1 MAIWRENRVGS
12 RVAACALA
20 ALVCA
25 AGWLSSARD
34 AHAAVAVLL
43 EQPYG
48 KLNIFEPAG
57 HSAIYLDHVCAETPL
72 KLRPC
77 RFGEMGVVLSRY
89 DGIGNHDWVA
99 MPLVPYLYGVASAE
113 EIPDAVDKTSELELR
128 DAYRRRYLES
138 LSPDLP
144 NGDAPHDN
152 WYELVGS
159 AFDRTIYGFQVSTTP
174 AQDALLIAEFNDA
187 KNTQK
192 YNGMFR
198 NCADFVR
205 VTINRYYPHAVRR
218 NYIADLGL
226 TSPKSVA
233 RGLSHYAHKHPAVDF
248 EVFVIPQVMGS
259 LPRSHNNMDLMECAL
274 KRYGALGVLFP
285 PAAGVAV
292 VAYVG
297 HGRFSMPKYAPLL
310 AVNDIPVNFKIS
322 RPFPVPMPNL
332 PTPAV
337 RGVGLSPTATLAAL
351 PRAVVAPGLVAPGLV
366 APGLVTPGLV
376 PVQLNR

>member
-1 MAIWRENRVGS
+1 MGMLRKNRVYAS
-12 RVAACALA
+12 TTACLLA
-20 ALVCA
+20 AAVCA
-25 AGWLSSARD
+25 AGWLASANQ
-34 AHAAVAVLL
+34 AHAAVALLL

-113 EIPDAVDKTSELELR
+113 EIPEAVDKDSEFQLR

-138 LSPDLP
+138 LTPDLP
-144 NGDAPHDN
+144 NGDAPTDN

-174 AQDALLIAEFNDA
+174 EQDAQLISEFNDA
-187 KNTQK
+187 KNTEK
-192 YNGMFR
+192 YNGLFR
-198 NCADFVR
+198 NCADFAR
-205 VTINRYYPHAVRR
+205 VTLNRYYPHAVRR

-233 RGLSHYAHKHPAVDF
+233 RGLAHYAHKHPDVDLQ
-248 EVFVIPQVMGS
+248 VFVVPQVMGS
-259 LPRSHNNMDLMECAL
+259 LPRSHHNMDLMECMI
-274 KRYGALGVLFP
+274 KRYGALGVFSP

-292 VAYVG
+292 AAYVG
-297 HGRFSMPKYAPLL
+297 HGRFSMPKDAPLL

-322 RPFPVPMPNL
+322 RPFPAQRPLL
-332 PTPAV
+332 PQPATRAV
-337 RGVGLSPTATLAAL
+337 SLSPVATLAAL
-351 PRAVVAPGLVAPGLV
+351 PKAAAVPGLARVGLN
-366 APGLVTPGLV
+366 P
-376 PVQLNR
+376 